1 MSELINNREYRQKV
15 LKELIMELHD
25 GKPVD
30 EVKERFAKLIEGV
43 SVSEISEMEQNLIM
57 EGMPIEEVQRLCD
70 VHAAVFK
77 GSIED
82 IHKPVHIEEIPGHPM
97 HTFKWENRE
106 IGKKLESQVGPALVA
121 FKDSDSPENVNG
133 LLENIG
139 ELLEI
144 DKHYSRKEN
153 LVFPHLEN
161 AGITAP
167 PQVMWGVDDEI
178 RNRLKE
184 AHALLNDYKGNK
196 EEVAQ
201 KVERVV
207 GDIKEMIFKEENI
220 LFPLLVDTLTEDE
233 WLTVY
238 RDSDEIGYTFIAP
251 RAKWIPERADYDEG
265 SSQPHVESDVVRF
278 DSGVLTVHEVE
289 TLLNHLPIDI
299 TFVDKED
306 RVKYFSQSSER
317 IFARP
322 KSVIGRTVQNCHP
335 PASMHVVN
343 QIVEDFKSGAKDHED
358 FWIRMGEKYVL
369 IRYFAVRDE
378 NGEYMGTM
386 EVSQDIAP
394 LQKIQGE
401 RRLLSE

>member
-1 MSELINNREYRQKV
+1 M
-15 LKELIMELHD
+15 
-25 GKPVD
+25 
-30 EVKERFAKLIEGV
+30 A
-43 SVSEISEMEQNLIM
+43 EISEMEQSLIM

-82 IHKPVHIEEIPGHPM
+82 IHKPVHIDEIPGHPM

-106 IGKKLESQVGPALVA
+106 IEKKLESQVEPALVA
-121 FKDSDSPENVNG
+121 FKDSDSQENVNG

-139 ELLEI
+139 KLLG

-178 RNRLKE
+178 RNKLKE
-184 AHALLNDYKGNK
+184 AHDLLSNYKGNK

-201 KVERVV
+201 KVEGVV

-220 LFPLLVDTLTEDE
+220 LFPLLTETLTEDE

-238 RDSDEIGYTFIAP
+238 RDSDEIGYTFITP
-251 RAKWIPERADYDEG
+251 RAKWVPERADYAENT
-265 SSQPHVESDVVRF
+265 SQPHIESDVVRF
-278 DSGVLTVHEVE
+278 DSGVLTVHEIESV
-289 TLLNHLPIDI
+289 TIYPDI
-299 TFVDKED
+299 TFVDKGQG
-306 RVKYFSQSSER
+306 KIFSQSSER

-322 KSVIGRTVQNCHP
+322 KSAIGRTVQNCHP

-343 QIVEDFKSGAKDHED
+343 QIVEILKAEPRIMRL
-358 FWIRMGEKYVL
+358 WIRMG
-369 IRYFAVRDE
+369 RS
-378 NGEYMGTM
+378 M
-386 EVSQDIAP
+386 S
-394 LQKIQGE
+394 
-401 RRLLSE
+401 

>member
-1 MSELINNREYRQKV
+1 M
-15 LKELIMELHD
+15 
-25 GKPVD
+25 
-30 EVKERFAKLIEGV
+30 
-43 SVSEISEMEQNLIM
+43 
-57 EGMPIEEVQRLCD
+57 
-70 VHAAVFK
+70 
-77 GSIED
+77 
-82 IHKPVHIEEIPGHPM
+82 
-97 HTFKWENRE
+97 
-106 IGKKLESQVGPALVA
+106 VA

-178 RNRLKE
+178 RNKLKE

-220 LFPLLVDTLTEDE
+220 LFPLLTETLTEDE
-233 WLTVY
+233 WLTVN
-238 RDSDEIGYTFIAP
+238 RDSDEIGYTFITP
-251 RAKWIPERADYDEG
+251 RAKWVPERADYAENT
-265 SSQPHVESDVVRF
+265 SQPHIESDVVRF
-278 DSGVLTVHEVE
+278 DSGVLTVHEIE
-289 TLLNHLPIDI
+289 NLLNHLPIDI

-335 PASMHVVN
+335 PASMHVV
-343 QIVEDFKSGAKDHED
+343 IK
-358 FWIRMGEKYVL
+358 
-369 IRYFAVRDE
+369 
-378 NGEYMGTM
+378 
-386 EVSQDIAP
+386 
-394 LQKIQGE
+394 
-401 RRLLSE
+401 